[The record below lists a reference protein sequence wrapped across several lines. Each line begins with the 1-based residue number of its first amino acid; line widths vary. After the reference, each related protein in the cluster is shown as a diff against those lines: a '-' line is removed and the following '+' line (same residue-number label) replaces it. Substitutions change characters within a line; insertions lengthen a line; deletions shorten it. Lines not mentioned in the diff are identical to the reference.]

1 MSILDRFR
9 KRENLSP
16 LISVDFPKENPVI
29 RFTVKRAPQ
38 SFLNVANIEAT
49 EKHKK
54 DDEDSISFG
63 WICYELTPLLCAHV
77 TGWQALD
84 GGELPPFNKENAKK
98 LFDEFTID
106 ERMIF
111 GLCYMEAA
119 NADEKKNEPSTTT
132 PSDS

>member
-9 KRENLSP
+9 KRENLSAI
-16 LISVDFPKENPVI
+16 LTVNFPKENPVI
-29 RFTVKRAPQ
+29 QFTVKRAPQ
-38 SFLNVANIEAT
+38 SFLNIANIEAT
-49 EKHKK
+49 EKHKQEG
-54 DDEDSISFG
+54 EDTVSFG

-84 GGELPPFNKENAKK
+84 GGQLPPFNKENAKR

-119 NADEKKNEPSTTT
+119 VEDEKKNAPPENTGSG
-132 PSDS
+132 S